1 MRGPIAYTASFCR
14 LLLLQISGICVA
26 AREEQSRCSENVET
40 TSLVLQ
46 GGKRKGGKGASVS
59 LFLCGDVEEIF
70 R

>member
-1 MRGPIAYTASFCR
+1 M
-14 LLLLQISGICVA
+14 LEKHEKCVPCLA
-26 AREEQSRCSENVET
+26 G
-40 TSLVLQ
+40 